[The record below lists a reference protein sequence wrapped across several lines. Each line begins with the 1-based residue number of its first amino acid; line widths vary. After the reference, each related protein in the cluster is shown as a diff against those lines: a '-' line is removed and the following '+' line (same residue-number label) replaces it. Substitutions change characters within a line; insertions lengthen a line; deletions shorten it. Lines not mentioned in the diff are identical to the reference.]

1 MRLFKL
7 YISVLLGLVLFTSCD
22 KGYDLR
28 FVNFYLEPMDSV
40 IVGSDVLVFTNI
52 ETQSSSAFMKIKKG
66 TYGVRCISKTKK
78 QFSTEI
84 NIPSKGSGQRS
95 LQIDG
100 LATFVLLEE

>member
-1 MRLFKL
+1 MPFKYHIVFLFA
-7 YISVLLGLVLFTSCD
+7 LVLMSSCD

-28 FVNFYLEPMDSV
+28 FTNYYLEPMDSV

-52 ETQSSSAFMKIKKG
+52 ETQSASAYLPIKKG
-66 TYGVRCISKTKK
+66 TYGVTCISKSKK
-78 QFSTEI
+78 KFSTEI
-84 NIPSKGSGQRS
+84 VIPSKGSGQRS